1 MGPGR
6 QRPRWG
12 LENECLGTAWSRVVA
27 APVLLGLLVSHVVK
41 DEKVNNLMK
50 ATSNGAFT
58 GKIGGGKISV
68 IRRKEV
74 MGIEPGHTGQ
84 EAP

>member
-1 MGPGR
+1 MPRHRLEPGSR
-6 QRPRWG
+6 STG
-12 LENECLGTAWSRVVA
+12 AAEDSWSRTM
-27 APVLLGLLVSHVVK
+27 VK
-41 DEKVNNLMK
+41 DEQVNNLMK
-50 ATSNGAFT
+50 ATPNGAFT